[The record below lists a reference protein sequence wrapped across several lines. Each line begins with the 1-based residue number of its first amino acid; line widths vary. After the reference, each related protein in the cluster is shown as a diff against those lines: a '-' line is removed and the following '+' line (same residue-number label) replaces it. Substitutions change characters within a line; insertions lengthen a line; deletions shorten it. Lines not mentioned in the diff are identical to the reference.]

1 MTREEL
7 LKLEY
12 YGRVER
18 AVDYLYAH
26 YSEDIGLADLAD
38 VAGFSRFHFHRIF
51 SGIVGETVGEFLK
64 RIRLQNA
71 ASRLFDH
78 PEESVTEV
86 ALAVGFSSASVFAR
100 AFRERFGQ
108 ACHSAGL
115 GEGAEPVMVETALDL
130 WRQIPELLAERENR
144 RRRVRGMRRDLETFE
159 EAVSAMVRAAC
170 TQFWLAVKALITV
183 AAPPSQSIDTTVT
196 ITPAP

>member
-71 ASRLFDH
+71 ASRDWEAAAARVQSEGE
-78 PEESVTEV
+78 PVTE
-86 ALAVGFSSASVFAR
+86 A
-100 AFRERFGQ
+100 
-108 ACHSAGL
+108 
-115 GEGAEPVMVETALDL
+115 
-130 WRQIPELLAERENR
+130 R
-144 RRRVRGMRRDLETFE
+144 RRE
-159 EAVSAMVRAAC
+159 
-170 TQFWLAVKALITV
+170 KAFG
-183 AAPPSQSIDTTVT
+183 A
-196 ITPAP
+196 